1 MTKGDKD
8 RTDQGPEKARRSSVI
23 REYVEAL
30 IVAAVFLGFANNF
43 VLKTFY
49 IPSGSME
56 NTLLIGDHLFVNRYI
71 FGPRPSSLEQKLL
84 PGRDV
89 RRGDIVIFRSPET
102 PKIDLVKR
110 CIGLAGDELEMVD
123 KQLFLNGEAVNDN
136 AYVQHSDDRIVATR
150 GAFGS
155 RPAQRDNWGPLVVPD
170 AHLFCLGDN
179 RDESYD
185 SRYWGPVPLAHV
197 KGRAVMVY
205 WSYGGETSDG
215 TWYGVGHRLK
225 QLTNTALGFLTK
237 TRWGRTFKLIE

>member
-1 MTKGDKD
+1 M
-8 RTDQGPEKARRSSVI
+8 V

-30 IVAAVFLGFANNF
+30 IVAAVFLGFTNNF

-56 NTLLIGDHLFVNRYI
+56 ETLLIGDHLFVNRYI
-71 FGPRPSSLEQKLL
+71 FGPRPSLLEQKLL

-102 PKIDLVKR
+102 PRMDLVKR
-110 CIGLAGDELEMVD
+110 CVGLPGDELRMVD
-123 KQLFLNGEAVNDN
+123 KELLLNGKAVGED
-136 AYVQHSDDRIVATR
+136 AYSVHSDPRVYAANGPYDSY
-150 GAFGS
+150 S
-155 RPAQRDNWGPLVVPD
+155 RRRDNWGPLLVPED
-170 AHLFCLGDN
+170 HLFCLGDN
-179 RDESYD
+179 RDESHD

-215 TWYGVGHRLK
+215 TWRGLGNRL
-225 QLTNTALGFLTK
+225 QQFMNTALGFLTK
-237 TRWGRTFKLIE
+237 TRWNRTFKVIR

>member
-1 MTKGDKD
+1 MASRRQKNASQPKG
-8 RTDQGPEKARRSSVI
+8 RQSSVI

-30 IVAAVFLGFANNF
+30 IVAAVFLGFTNNF

-71 FGPRPSSLEQKLL
+71 FGTRPTTLEQKLL

-102 PKIDLVKR
+102 PKLDLVKR
-110 CIGLAGDELEMVD
+110 CIGLAGDELKMVN
-123 KQLFLNGEAVNDN
+123 KQLFVNGRPVEDD
-136 AYVQHSDDRIVATR
+136 AYVIHRDDRTYPATGPYGPYSTR
-150 GAFGS
+150 
-155 RPAQRDNWGPLVVPD
+155 RDNWGPLIVPD
-170 AHLFCLGDN
+170 DHLFCMGDN
-179 RDESYD
+179 RDESLD
-185 SRYWGPVPLAHV
+185 SRAWGAVPQKLI

-215 TWYGVGHRLK
+215 TWYGLGHRLK
-225 QLTNTALGFLTK
+225 QLANTALGFLTK
-237 TRWGRTFKLIE
+237 TRWERTFRLIR